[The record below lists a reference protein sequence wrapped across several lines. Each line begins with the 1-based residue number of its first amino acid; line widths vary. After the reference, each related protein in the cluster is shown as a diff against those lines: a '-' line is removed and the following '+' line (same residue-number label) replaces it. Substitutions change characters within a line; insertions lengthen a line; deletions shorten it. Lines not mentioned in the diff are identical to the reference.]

1 MTFKN
6 NDVFSFYEKLPFN
19 IFGDINLALEQVK
32 KSDPLITYPELG
44 KIFDKYKKIKIIDFG
59 WRRLACKLFKLSS
72 WKKNSNYRSRF

>member
-19 IFGDINLALEQVK
+19 IFGDIKLALEQVK

-59 WRRLACKLFKLSS
+59 CGGGWLVNSLHQLPKK
-72 WKKNSNYRSRF
+72 WKN